1 MYVKITNGT
10 PTNYTIGQ
18 LRRDN
23 PNTSFPKSIPDEM
36 LAEYDVYRCA
46 TQDIGE
52 INNTTHQV
60 VNGNIE
66 QVDGVWTQL
75 RTIEQRPLDEVS
87 ATIRSQRDRLLAE
100 DDWVV
105 IKAKETG
112 GNLSAAFKEYRQAL
126 RDITEQDGFPYDITW
141 PEKP

>member
-1 MYVKITNGT
+1 
-10 PTNYTIGQ
+10 
-18 LRRDN
+18 
-23 PNTSFPKSIPDEM
+23 M
-36 LAEYDVYRCA
+36 LAEYDVYLCA
-46 TQDIGE
+46 TQDVGVVNYE
-52 INNTTHQV
+52 THQV

-75 RTIEQRPLDEVS
+75 QTVEQRPIDEVS
-87 ATIRSQRDRLLAE
+87 ATVRSQRDNLLAE
-100 DDWVV
+100 TDWVV

-126 RDITEQDGFPYDITW
+126 RDITAQDGFPYDITW